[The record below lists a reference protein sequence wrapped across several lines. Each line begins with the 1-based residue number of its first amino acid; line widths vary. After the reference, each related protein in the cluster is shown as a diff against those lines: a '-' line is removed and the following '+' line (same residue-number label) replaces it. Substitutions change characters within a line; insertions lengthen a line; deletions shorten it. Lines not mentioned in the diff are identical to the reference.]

1 MRRRPRRAYML
12 VHIITW
18 LPLIATGTT
27 VAFMISAQSLR
38 LQARERAQIAT
49 ESVTLDLVR
58 RIQMDA
64 RAAERAAVG
73 PADAGAISSLT
84 LVGQEGTICYQVKE
98 NIVTRTRTVGGQV
111 ESGYTWN
118 LGNGLLV
125 FRIESIGTSPGLVWM
140 TFVERVPR
148 DRTASDVEKFSA
160 TAVVGKGVSR

>member
-1 MRRRPRRAYML
+1 ML

-27 VAFMISAQSLR
+27 IAFMISAQSLR

-58 RIQMDA
+58 RIQTDA
-64 RAAERAAVG
+64 RAAEKATVAAVEAEG
-73 PADAGAISSLT
+73 TCSLT
-84 LVGQEGTICYQVKE
+84 LASQDGMVCYQVKE
-98 NIVTRTRTVGGQV
+98 NLVTCTRTIGGQV
-111 ESGYTWN
+111 ESSYTWN

-140 TFVERVPR
+140 TFVDRVPR
-148 DRTASDVEKFSA
+148 DRTASSVEKFSA